1 MRETGSNNETLKQK
15 NRGLVLRLVT
25 TGECTSRIEVAKHTG
40 LSKMAA
46 TNIIAQLI
54 EEGILEEKET
64 IRIKGKG
71 RNPIQLD
78 LSKRAPKLIGVN
90 IAPDICSVVLCDMH
104 LRILGKIGFY
114 VQKEN
119 RDKIMENICRCI
131 DRVIRKSPKERFWG
145 IGVAVPGPV
154 DLSKGMILSHSG
166 FPEMENSPI
175 VKILEEKYRMP
186 VLLES
191 RQNCAALAE
200 KYYGN
205 GQNTEDFLVAGI
217 GEEIGS
223 GVISHGNLRE
233 SASGMTPELGHM
245 SIDMHGRECCCGRKG
260 CLRSYIEG
268 SMLRAEYAEAT
279 GKEATFGELC
289 KAAGKG
295 EEAADRILGEMT
307 ERLACA
313 LVNAINLLGTQKVIL
328 GGEGFRL
335 PEKYVREL
343 ERAINKEKLSPD
355 PITICSSAFGKESGL
370 RSSASRLLMEIF
382 EGELKKFAGN

>member
-1 MRETGSNNETLKQK
+1 MRETGSNNETLRQK

-25 TGECTSRIEVAKHTG
+25 TGECTSRIGVAKYTG

-46 TNIIAQLI
+46 TNIISQLI
-54 EEGILEEKET
+54 EEDILEEKET
-64 IRIKGKG
+64 IRVKGKG

-90 IAPDICSVVLCDMH
+90 ISADVCSVALCDMH

-114 VQKEN
+114 VQKVSP
-119 RDKIMENICRCI
+119 DKIMENICRCI
-131 DRVIRKSPKERFWG
+131 DRVIKKSSKERFWG

-154 DLSKGMILSHSG
+154 DLSKGVILSHSG
-166 FPEMENSPI
+166 FPEMENISI
-175 VKILEEKYRMP
+175 VSVLEERYHVP

-205 GQNTEDFLVAGI
+205 GHDAEDFLLVGI
-217 GEEIGS
+217 GEEIGL

-233 SASGMTPELGHM
+233 SSSGMTPELGHM
-245 SIDMHGRECCCGRKG
+245 SIDMNGRECCCGRKG

-268 SMLRAEYAEAT
+268 SVLRAEYAEAT
-279 GKEATFGELC
+279 GSEAAFREIC
-289 KAAGKG
+289 RAADKG

-307 ERLACA
+307 ERLACG
-313 LVNAINLLGTQKVIL
+313 LVNAVNLLGSQKVIL

-343 ERAINKEKLSPD
+343 DRLINTEKLSPE
-355 PITICSSAFGKESGL
+355 PLTICISALGEEAGL

-382 EGELKKFAGN
+382 EGELK